1 MKNFIFFL
9 FLFVNINLYSQSNNS
24 IELDLAQC
32 LEIALENNLQLKR
45 SEINKK
51 IQKIGYDQSIL
62 SQIPSLNIFSNYG
75 TSWGRSIDPTTNQFI
90 GSEYSSSGIGLS
102 SGMTL
107 FSGFS
112 VRNTIKQSKVLLEK
126 SVFDLENTRNNVMLS
141 VVSSYLSV
149 LLTMDRLENAKF
161 QLLSTQEQLS
171 RTNKLVEAG
180 SLSIINRLNFEAQLA
195 GDELSLIQQE
205 NTYRLSI
212 LQLKQIMLLETDKEI
227 IISKPLVEI
236 SPSIVIQSNT
246 NDIYNKAIDILPELK
261 SAIKN
266 VESSKYDLR
275 IARSGRFPTIN
286 VSSNFN
292 TNYSSYVNRPRQF
305 YDGGFTLQPM
315 TVGYLTNNPLETVS
329 ALSLVPN
336 VIGSDNDFTLVEQWK
351 DYLSKSLSFSIS
363 FPIFN
368 RYQTSSNIKRSKLNK
383 QIADINVLEAKNQI
397 RQTIETSYNDAIA
410 ASKSYSASLKQVQ
423 ALEESF
429 RIIKSQY
436 NLGAINFTEYQVS
449 NNNLV
454 KAKNDLLSS
463 KYDYIFKLKVLD
475 FYQGKTLTF

>member
-292 TNYSSYVNRPRQF
+292 TNYSSYANRPRKF
-305 YDGGFTLQPM
+305 YEGITMQPM

-329 ALSLVPN
+329 VLSPVPN

-368 RYQTSSNIKRSKLNK
+368 RHQTSSNIKRSKLNK

>member
-292 TNYSSYVNRPRQF
+292 TNYSSYANRPRQF

-368 RYQTSSNIKRSKLNK
+368 RHQTSSNIKRSKLNK

>member
-1 MKNFIFFL
+1 MKNCIFFI

-62 SQIPSLNIFSNYG
+62 SQMPSLNIFSNYG
-75 TSWGRSIDPTTNQFI
+75 TNWGRSIDPTTNQFI

-171 RTNKLVEAG
+171 RINKLVEAG
-180 SLSIINRLNFEAQLA
+180 SLPITNRLNFEAQLA

-205 NTYRLSI
+205 NAYRLSI

-246 NDIYNKAIDILPELK
+246 NDIYNRAIDILPELK

-266 VESSKYDLR
+266 VESSRYDLR
-275 IARSGRFPTIN
+275 IARSGRFPTVN

-292 TNYSSYVNRPRQF
+292 TNYSSYANRPRQF
-305 YDGGFTLQPM
+305 YDGYTMQPM
-315 TVGYLTNNPLETVS
+315 TVGYLTNNPIETVS
-329 ALSLVPN
+329 ALSPIPN

-383 QIADINVLEAKNQI
+383 QLADINVLEAKNQI

>member
-1 MKNFIFFL
+1 MKNCIFFV

-75 TSWGRSIDPTTNQFI
+75 TNWGRSIDPTTNQFI

-171 RTNKLVEAG
+171 RINKLVEAG
-180 SLSIINRLNFEAQLA
+180 SLPITNRLNFEAQLA

-205 NTYRLSI
+205 NAYRLSI

-236 SPSIVIQSNT
+236 SPSIVIQSN
-246 NDIYNKAIDILPELK
+246 KQWIL
-261 SAIKN
+261 
-266 VESSKYDLR
+266 
-275 IARSGRFPTIN
+275 
-286 VSSNFN
+286 
-292 TNYSSYVNRPRQF
+292 
-305 YDGGFTLQPM
+305 
-315 TVGYLTNNPLETVS
+315 
-329 ALSLVPN
+329 
-336 VIGSDNDFTLVEQWK
+336 
-351 DYLSKSLSFSIS
+351 
-363 FPIFN
+363 
-368 RYQTSSNIKRSKLNK
+368 
-383 QIADINVLEAKNQI
+383 
-397 RQTIETSYNDAIA
+397 
-410 ASKSYSASLKQVQ
+410 
-423 ALEESF
+423 
-429 RIIKSQY
+429 
-436 NLGAINFTEYQVS
+436 
-449 NNNLV
+449 
-454 KAKNDLLSS
+454 
-463 KYDYIFKLKVLD
+463 
-475 FYQGKTLTF
+475 

>member
-1 MKNFIFFL
+1 MKNCIFFL
-9 FLFVNINLYSQSNNS
+9 FLFVYTNLFSQSNNS
-24 IELDLAQC
+24 IELDLVQC

-62 SQIPSLNIFSNYG
+62 SQIPSLNVFSNYG

-102 SGMTL
+102 SGMNL
-107 FSGFS
+107 FSGFF

-171 RTNKLVEAG
+171 RINKLVEAG
-180 SLSIINRLNFEAQLA
+180 SLPITNRLNFEAQLA
-195 GDELSLIQQE
+195 GDVLSLIQQE
-205 NTYRLSI
+205 NAYRLSI
-212 LQLKQIMLLETDKEI
+212 LQPKQIMLLETDKEI

-246 NDIYNKAIDILPELK
+246 NDIYNRAIDILPELK

-275 IARSGRFPTIN
+275 IARSGRFPTIS

-292 TNYSSYVNRPRQF
+292 TNYSSYANRPRQF
-305 YDGGFTLQPM
+305 YDGYTMQPM

-329 ALSLVPN
+329 ALSPVPN

>member
-1 MKNFIFFL
+1 MKNCIFFV

-75 TSWGRSIDPTTNQFI
+75 TNWGRSIDPTTNQFI

-102 SGMTL
+102 SGVTL

-126 SVFDLENTRNNVMLS
+126 SVFDLDNTRNNVMLS

-171 RTNKLVEAG
+171 RINKLVEAG
-180 SLSIINRLNFEAQLA
+180 SLPITNRLNFEAQLA

-205 NTYRLSI
+205 NAYRLSI

-227 IISKPLVEI
+227 IISKPLVEV

-246 NDIYNKAIDILPELK
+246 NDIYNRAIDILPELK

-275 IARSGRFPTIN
+275 IARSGRFPTVN

-292 TNYSSYVNRPRQF
+292 TNYSSYANRPRKF
-305 YDGGFTLQPM
+305 YEGTTMQEM
-315 TVGYLTNNPLETVS
+315 TVGYLTSNHEETVS
-329 ALSLVPN
+329 VLRPVLN
-336 VIGSDNDFTLVEQWK
+336 EIGEDNDFTLGEQWK

-383 QIADINVLEAKNQI
+383 QLADINVLEAKNQI
-397 RQTIETSYNDAIA
+397 RQTIETSFNDAIA

>member
-1 MKNFIFFL
+1 MKNCIFFL
-9 FLFVNINLYSQSNNS
+9 FLFVYTNLFSQSNNS
-24 IELDLAQC
+24 IELDLVQC

-62 SQIPSLNIFSNYG
+62 SQIPSLNVFSNYG

-102 SGMTL
+102 SSINL
-107 FSGFS
+107 FSGFF

-171 RTNKLVEAG
+171 RINKLVEAG
-180 SLSIINRLNFEAQLA
+180 SLPITNRLNFEAQLA

-205 NTYRLSI
+205 NAYRLSI

-246 NDIYNKAIDILPELK
+246 NDIYNRAIDILPELK

-275 IARSGRFPTIN
+275 IARSGRFPTIS

-292 TNYSSYVNRPRQF
+292 TNYSSYANRPRQF
-305 YDGGFTLQPM
+305 YDGYTMQPM

-329 ALSLVPN
+329 ALSPVPN